1 MKIGIIGPAG
11 IVAKINRV
19 IESNSPDIEPV
30 NCIYKIYTE
39 APNII
44 KYQQRYLDAI
54 LFAGTTPY
62 ILAKKIIKPAIPW
75 ECIPRNG
82 SSLLRVLLEAAIV
95 KKYGI
100 HNVSFDSYQK
110 EALYESYEEIGISK
124 DRLTLFLA
132 EQNIDEPDYLEHVYK
147 FHEINFSQNNVTCCL
162 TALESVYEKL
172 SAKNIPC
179 LLIEPTAN
187 IIRETLKKL
196 ILSHRI
202 QISQQSQIV
211 ALCVQ
216 IDEPNEYSLLNEDEY
231 QYVIDKMKISKQVY
245 LFAQKIQAAVIEVGL
260 KEYLLF
266 STRQMLE
273 NETNKAENISLL
285 DSIKSNSSST
295 ISLGIG
301 FGLTAKGAKQNAR
314 IGMLRASK
322 KGGDMAF
329 IVSED
334 KTVVG
339 PIKNVDSIE
348 DNRLKK
354 VDEKFLQISEK
365 AGVSINAVFRLH
377 SIIEQHGKNTFTSF
391 ELANFFGI
399 SLRSMNRLIEKLEN
413 NNYCSIIGKKSVANA
428 GRPRRIIQLNFS

>member
-11 IVAKINRV
+11 LVDKINRV
-19 IESNSPDIEPV
+19 IKSEFPNIEPV
-30 NCIYKIYTE
+30 NCIYKVYTE
-39 APNII
+39 ALTII
-44 KYQQRYLDAI
+44 KYQQRYLDAM

-62 ILAKKIIKPAIPW
+62 ILAKKSIKPAIPW

-82 SSLLRVLLEAAIV
+82 SSLLRVLLEASLV
-95 KKYGI
+95 KKHEI
-100 HNVSFDSYQK
+100 QNVSFDSYHK
-110 EALYESYEEIGISK
+110 SALYEAYEEIGICK
-124 DRLTLFLA
+124 DSLTLFLS
-132 EQNIDEPDYLEHVYK
+132 EQNIDEPDYLDHVYH

-179 LLIEPTAN
+179 LMIEPTAN
-187 IIRETLKKL
+187 IIRETVKKL
-196 ILSHRI
+196 LLNHRI

-211 ALCVQ
+211 VLCVQ

-273 NETNKAENISLL
+273 NETNRVENISLL

-301 FGLTAKGAKQNAR
+301 FGSTAKEAKQNAR

-334 KTVVG
+334 KTIVG

-348 DNRLKK
+348 DNCLKK
-354 VDEKFLQISEK
+354 VDENFLRISEK

-377 SIIEQHGKNTFTSF
+377 SIIEQYGKDTFTSL
-391 ELANFFGI
+391 ELANYFGVT
-399 SLRSMNRLIEKLEN
+399 LRSMNRLIEKLEN
-413 NNYCSIIGKKSVANA
+413 SNFCSIIGKKAVANA
-428 GRPRRIIQLNFS
+428 GRPRRIIQLKFS